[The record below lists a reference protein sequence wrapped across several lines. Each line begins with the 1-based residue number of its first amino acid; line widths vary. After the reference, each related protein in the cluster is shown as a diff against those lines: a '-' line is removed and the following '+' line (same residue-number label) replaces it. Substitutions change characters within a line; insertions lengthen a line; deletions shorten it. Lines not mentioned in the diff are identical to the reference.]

1 MSNDIP
7 ELIAPYMD
15 EARAIHR
22 ELPVFIGYLDFSLEQ
37 FRESGGIQCDIEKL
51 DAAGV
56 RYAVVSIGYGCYF
69 QIGPGEYVLAGPD
82 EWLFERMLERVDW
95 VADTIHQTPRARLIT
110 ESSQLQRKP
119 DDDSIGFIIHL
130 TGNNHTFALDCVDSF
145 FEHGVRATHPAMQ
158 YHNRW
163 CTGIG
168 GMPGPAIT
176 DFGKK
181 VVRRMNDIGIQIDVA
196 HASDESAQAIIRASN
211 KPVIDGHTTSR
222 DLVPS
227 SRGLSD
233 QTLRMIAESGGVVGV
248 HFADH
253 LLSEEVWRRKQ
264 RKAKKTNAPPRIWA
278 YNRHLLETV
287 SDPDK
292 RVKLRKDKEAQ
303 ERFYRQNGLPPE
315 PTPSTERIATLV
327 HMADVFDYLIKLL
340 GDDHVAVGGDVN
352 GIGNDQWPLG
362 MDHIGE
368 LPNLTAMLLK
378 RGYSRERLGK
388 ILCANWLRMYD
399 ETLPK

>member
-1 MSNDIP
+1 MSNDISASLTP
-7 ELIAPYMD
+7 CID

-22 ELPVFIGYLDFSLEQ
+22 NLPVFMGYLDFSLEQ
-37 FRESGGIQCDIEKL
+37 FRESGGVQCDMEKL

-56 RYAVVSIGYGCYF
+56 RYAAVSIGYGCYF
-69 QIGPGEYVLAGPD
+69 QIGPGEVVLAGSD
-82 EWLFERMLERVDW
+82 QWLFERMLERVDW
-95 VADTIHQTPRARLIT
+95 VADTIRDCPRARLIT
-110 ESSQLQRKP
+110 GASQLRREP
-119 DDDSIGFIIHL
+119 GDDSIGFIIHL
-130 TGNNHTFALDCVDSF
+130 TGNNHTFSLDCVDAF

-163 CTGIG
+163 CAGIG
-168 GMPGPAIT
+168 GIPAPAIT

-181 VVRRMNDIGIQIDVA
+181 VVARMNELGILLDVA
-196 HASDESAQAIIRASN
+196 HASDESAQAIIRASK

-222 DLVPS
+222 NLVPS

-233 QTLRMIAESGGVVGV
+233 QTLRMLAESGGVIGV

-253 LLSEEVWRRKQ
+253 LLTEEVWRRKQ
-264 RKAKKTNAPPRIWA
+264 RKAKQTDAPPRIWA

-287 SDPDK
+287 SDPDE
-292 RVKLRKDKEAQ
+292 RVRLRKDREAQ
-303 ERFYRQNGLPPE
+303 ERFYLQNDLPPE
-315 PTPSTERIATLV
+315 PAPSTERIATLE
-327 HMADVFDYLIKLL
+327 HMADVFEYLIDLA
-340 GDDHVAVGGDVN
+340 GDDHVALGGDVN

-368 LPNLTAMLLK
+368 LPNLTATLLK
-378 RGYSRERLGK
+378 RGYSRERLEK
-388 ILCANWLRMYD
+388 ILCANWLRVYD